1 MKLRGVVRGQTIELE
16 TSTGLPD
23 GQCVQVELEIAASQT
38 TAGTKA
44 DQDLETRIATDPA
57 FEDIRQARALSIT
70 VALELRA
77 SERVSC
83 KGFQGSGLVPPAPL
97 RLPYRQV
104 SALIK

>member
-38 TAGTKA
+38 TAETKA

-57 FEDIRQARALSIT
+57 FEDIRQARALRGCVT
-70 VALELRA
+70 
-77 SERVSC
+77 
-83 KGFQGSGLVPPAPL
+83 KGS
-97 RLPYRQV
+97 
-104 SALIK
+104 

>member
-57 FEDIRQARALSIT
+57 FEDIRQARALS
-70 VALELRA
+70 AYPNNPAALRA
-77 SERVSC
+77 IRAQA
-83 KGFQGSGLVPPAPL
+83 K
-97 RLPYRQV
+97 
-104 SALIK
+104 